1 MYTARFHPR
10 CPDRRIQIRKGG
22 RRSRQER
29 EPHHPM
35 ERLDFDLE
43 QGLGT
48 GLSAVDTGR
57 EVGLVVDASDRGGTD
72 LGRGA
77 RVGGDRNHEGRV
89 GAGQEIER

>member
-1 MYTARFHPR
+1 
-10 CPDRRIQIRKGG
+10 
-22 RRSRQER
+22 
-29 EPHHPM
+29 M

-72 LGRGA
+72 QTLVVGLGEPIVRHGDVQVNTALDMCGKLGRSSLYT
-77 RVGGDRNHEGRV
+77 VLTL
-89 GAGQEIER
+89 